1 MPFGACQLTVAS
13 SGRPASS
20 GKLTLGMH
28 CTCVRHTELPHTSSL
43 FADVLYHPDRTAPFY
58 AHPFREL
65 ASYQDAAR
73 QIQLSDSRRAELIA
87 ALRQQN
93 PASAS
98 LEQLARPGTVAV
110 VTGQQVGL
118 FSGPAYTMYK
128 VLHAVKLAEWLS
140 AQGVPAVPVFWLAT
154 EDHDFAEVNHVWVF
168 DAEHRPVKLEMR
180 RSASAQPVGEI
191 ALAAPPVR
199 ELRTAFQ
206 GLPFGEE
213 VADLVEEA
221 YRPGNTMGGAF
232 SGLLRRLLE
241 RFDVLQVD
249 PMQPAFRKLA
259 APLLRSAV
267 EAGPELTAAVLE

>member
-1 MPFGACQLTVAS
+1 
-13 SGRPASS
+13 
-20 GKLTLGMH
+20 MH

-58 AHPFREL
+58 SHPYREL
-65 ASYQDAAR
+65 TSYQESAAQINFSDA
-73 QIQLSDSRRAELIA
+73 QRAELIA
-87 ALRQQN
+87 ALRQSN
-93 PASAS
+93 PAGKS
-98 LEQLARPGTVAV
+98 LERLAQPGTVAV

-128 VLHAVKLAEWLS
+128 VLHAVRLAEWLS
-140 AQGVPAVPVFWLAT
+140 ANGIPAVPVFWLAT

-168 DAEHRPVKLEMR
+168 DAAHQPVKLEMR
-180 RSASAQPVGEI
+180 RSASAQPVGDI

-213 VADLVEEA
+213 VADLVEET

-232 SGLLRRLLE
+232 SELLRRLLA
-241 RFDVLQVD
+241 RFDVLLVD
-249 PMQPAFRKLA
+249 PMRPAFRRLA
-259 APLLRSAV
+259 AP
-267 EAGPELTAAVLE
+267 